1 MELPSLFSTRTL
13 HPICKI
19 KLFKFNYCQFYL
31 LLMRIIVKF
40 GKFMNPSVFLFFL
53 YSVFLSRMQM
63 AARQDFCALN
73 PLEFMRHVEMHLTLP
88 LVDRIQVFESQNKPG
103 QELPENRALESICH
117 QGSWPGRLMAAG
129 LICFW
134 LFRYSLLFMHSHW
147 HLFEWKKKTLGY
159 QMWDP
164 QVSDSYLI
172 APFFFFF
179 GLLPTH
185 FLFYAWCYTILS
197 NS

>member
-1 MELPSLFSTRTL
+1 MQNQIIQIQLLSILFIINA
-13 HPICKI
+13 H
-19 KLFKFNYCQFYL
+19 NCQIWQIYEPL
-31 LLMRIIVKF
+31 CV
-40 GKFMNPSVFLFFL
+40 SFFL

-134 LFRYSLLFMHSHW
+134 LFRYSLLFMHSH
-147 HLFEWKKKTLGY
+147 
-159 QMWDP
+159 
-164 QVSDSYLI
+164 
-172 APFFFFF
+172 
-179 GLLPTH
+179 
-185 FLFYAWCYTILS
+185 
-197 NS
+197 